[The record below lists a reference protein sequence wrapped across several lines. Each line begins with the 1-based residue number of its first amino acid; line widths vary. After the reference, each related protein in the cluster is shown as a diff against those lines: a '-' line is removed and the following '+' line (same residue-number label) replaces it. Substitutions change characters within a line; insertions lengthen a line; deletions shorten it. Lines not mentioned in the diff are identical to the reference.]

1 MYGTWYIS
9 IQIAWMECDKMRMQ
23 IKSRLCRTRKLN
35 FLNNIVL
42 CCELENG
49 VFSLTI
55 YFSIVFFYFFVRVPI
70 C

>member
-1 MYGTWYIS
+1 
-9 IQIAWMECDKMRMQ
+9 MRMQ

-55 YFSIVFFYFFVRVPI
+55 YFSIVFFISLFVYLFVKELVNKPYLHEGTT
-70 C
+70 

>member
-1 MYGTWYIS
+1 
-9 IQIAWMECDKMRMQ
+9 MRMQ

-49 VFSLTI
+49 VFSLRI
-55 YFSIVFFYFFVRVPI
+55 YFSIVFFFISLFVYLFVKELVNKPLEI
-70 C
+70 T